1 VAMQRAYTALPAWA
15 QPAFG
20 PAALGNPLVWMAP
33 AALTCLFGATGGL
46 RMAGLAVFF
55 LALRR
60 VFSGGVRLAASTVF
74 WALLLLAAWAVAG
87 NALSASASASSDLD
101 PTAPLPYT
109 APDPGSSG
117 MDPVTVTDVDGAASI
132 VGPRLMDPVGLA
144 QLVARHYPPLLRHDG
159 VAGEVRLRF
168 LVRDDGT
175 VDTGT
180 ITVLSSTAGAFDLA
194 ATAVLGE
201 TLFSPAASGGK
212 PIATWVETTI
222 RFEP

>member
-1 VAMQRAYTALPAWA
+1 MS
-15 QPAFG
+15 
-20 PAALGNPLVWMAP
+20 AAHAGSNP
-33 AALTCLFGATGGL
+33 
-46 RMAGLAVFF
+46 
-55 LALRR
+55 
-60 VFSGGVRLAASTVF
+60 
-74 WALLLLAAWAVAG
+74 
-87 NALSASASASSDLD
+87 NDLD
-101 PTAPLPYT
+101 LTTPLPYT

-117 MDPVTVTDVDGAASI
+117 MDPVTVTDVDGAGSM
-132 VGPRLMDPVGLA
+132 VGPRLMDRAGLA
-144 QLVARHYPPLLRHDG
+144 ELVARHYPPLLRHDG

-201 TLFSPAASGGK
+201 TLFSPAVSGGK
-212 PIATWVETTI
+212 PIAAWVETTL